1 MKKIEVQIDTNQGEK
16 DELVQQ
22 VKAACD
28 AAMLQ
33 NGFICSGTTTRYGQL
48 VLRYK
53 PQ

>member
-16 DELVQQ
+16 DELVQR

-33 NGFICSGTTTRYGQL
+33 NGFICSGTTTRYGKFM
-48 VLRYK
+48 LRYK
-53 PQ
+53 LQ